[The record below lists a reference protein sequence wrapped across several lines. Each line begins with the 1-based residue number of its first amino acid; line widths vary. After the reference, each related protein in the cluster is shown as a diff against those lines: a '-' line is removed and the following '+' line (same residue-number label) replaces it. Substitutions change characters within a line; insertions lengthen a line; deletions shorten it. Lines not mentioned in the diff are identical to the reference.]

1 MATPAA
7 ATAATSSAPAAAAAL
22 VPETEYD
29 VGLNRDGEKVKDP
42 SYYRLLGVLAA
53 ASDAELKKAYRKQSL
68 RWHPDKNVGNPDAQA
83 KFQEISEA
91 YTILSDS
98 NSRAVYDK
106 HGKQSAMGEAGGED
120 VMPDPGQLF
129 SQMFGGKAFEDWIG
143 EISLGKEVSKAFAQA
158 EEEEEEAEAGK
169 VDAGSKPTSGRS
181 TPAQS
186 ALHSEAHVEPTPTP
200 AAAAAAGV
208 SPTGTPASATSAP
221 AASASAPLGAE
232 SGATASAASSTHGS
246 IPHGHGH
253 AHGHESGTAKSHLAG
268 KPSKLS
274 AEQKQKVY
282 EEEKKSWEEKRQR
295 IETLAQKLRD
305 RVRPFVEA
313 SKPGDK
319 DDPETKRFAER
330 MRDEARDL
338 AMESF
343 GVELCHLLGEVYMA
357 KATTYIR
364 LHRKPSANLLGLPGW
379 WSRVKEKGT
388 TLKEGWSFL
397 STGLDV
403 QRAMVDMEKRQE
415 RGDLGEEEMRQLE
428 QELSGTLL
436 LVAWKGSKFELGA
449 VLRQVVDLALS
460 KESPSVT
467 DAMLMN
473 RAKAILFIGAI
484 LKAVQPEEG
493 DDERREL
500 ERLVAEANARRKEK
514 KHKKDKEHAAAAG
527 AKDKKAA
534 AAAAGGGPSATGAAA
549 TAGSSTPDVK
559 A

>member
-1 MATPAA
+1 MSSSPNSPAA
-7 ATAATSSAPAAAAAL
+7 KAPL
-22 VPETEYD
+22 VPETDYD
-29 VGLNRDGEKVKDP
+29 VGLNRDGEPVKDP
-42 SYYRLLGVLAA
+42 AFYRLLGVVAA

-68 RWHPDKNVGNPDAQA
+68 RWHPDKNVGNPEAQA

-106 HGKQSAMGEAGGED
+106 YGKNSAMGEAGGEE

-158 EEEEEEAEAGK
+158 EEEEEEAEAAK
-169 VDAGSKPTSGRS
+169 VDGTASKPVSGAS
-181 TPAQS
+181 TPAPQS
-186 ALHSEAHVEPTPTP
+186 TIHSEAHVEPTVASTTATP
-200 AAAAAAGV
+200 GV
-208 SPTGTPASATSAP
+208 SPTGTAAAASSTPAAATTAPLGPESGATP
-221 AASASAPLGAE
+221 AASASTTTG
-232 SGATASAASSTHGS
+232 GATPAEH
-246 IPHGHGH
+246 HH
-253 AHGHESGTAKSHLAG
+253 AKSHLAG
-268 KPSKLS
+268 KPPKLS
-274 AEQKQKVY
+274 AEQKQKAY

-295 IETLAQKLRD
+295 VETLAQKLRE

-313 SKPGDK
+313 AKPGDK
-319 DDPETKRFAER
+319 DDVETKRFAER
-330 MRDEARDL
+330 MREDARDL

-415 RGDLGEEEMRQLE
+415 KGDLGEDEMRQLE
-428 QELSGTLL
+428 EELSGTLL

-460 KESPSVT
+460 KESPTVT
-467 DAMLMN
+467 DTVLMN

-500 ERLVAEANARRKEK
+500 ERLVAQANARRKEK
-514 KHKKDKEHAAAAG
+514 KTKKDAHHA
-527 AKDKKAA
+527 KTKAA
-534 AAAAGGGPSATGAAA
+534 ASETSRAATPEAGATAAASEVPPAKSA
-549 TAGSSTPDVK
+549 
-559 A
+559 

>member
-1 MATPAA
+1 MATPA
-7 ATAATSSAPAAAAAL
+7 TAPAAATPAAAL

-68 RWHPDKNVGNPDAQA
+68 KWHPDKNVGNPDAQA

-98 NSRAVYDK
+98 NARAVYDR

-169 VDAGSKPTSGRS
+169 VDGTSKPTSGAS

-186 ALHSEAHVEPTPTP
+186 ALHSEAHVDPAPATP
-200 AAAAAAGV
+200 AAAGV
-208 SPTGTPASATSAP
+208 SPTGTAACATSP
-221 AASASAPLGAE
+221 PTASSSAPLGAE
-232 SGATASAASSTHGS
+232 SGATPSTASPPHAGAAASAPHASPAASAS
-246 IPHGHGH
+246 
-253 AHGHESGTAKSHLAG
+253 ASEAGTAKSHLAG
-268 KPSKLS
+268 KPPKLS
-274 AEQKQKVY
+274 AEQKQKAY

-295 IETLAQKLRD
+295 IETLAQKLRE
-305 RVRPFVEA
+305 RVRPFVDA
-313 SKPGDK
+313 SKPGEK

-403 QRAMVDMEKRQE
+403 QRAMLDMEKRQE
-415 RGDLGEEEMRQLE
+415 KGDLGEEEMRQLE

-493 DDERREL
+493 DDERRQL
-500 ERLVAEANARRKEK
+500 EQLVADANARRKEK
-514 KHKKDKEHAAAAG
+514 KHKKE
-527 AKDKKAA
+527 KADLA
-534 AAAAGGGPSATGAAA
+534 SREKTKATTGAAPSA
-549 TAGSSTPDVK
+549 SAASAGSTGAAGEK